1 LVKDPVYAA
10 RRGCRDFNPAPF
22 HALAKITIFLAK
34 YRKTALVSL
43 FRKRRD
49 ESAR

>member
-1 LVKDPVYAA
+1 M
-10 RRGCRDFNPAPF
+10 RRGADAAISNPAPF
-22 HALAKITIFLAK
+22 HALTKITSFLAK
-34 YRKTALVSL
+34 YRKTALVTR